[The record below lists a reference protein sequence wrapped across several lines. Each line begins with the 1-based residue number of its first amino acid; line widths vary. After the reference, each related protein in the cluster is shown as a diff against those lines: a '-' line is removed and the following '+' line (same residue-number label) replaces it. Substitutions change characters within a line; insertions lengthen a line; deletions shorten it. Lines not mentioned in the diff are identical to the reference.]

1 MRRFSFLSTI
11 WFYCP
16 RGQPGPAWLRHSG
29 DCDKSL
35 GFHVKDIVSAVIEW
49 GSHPFPSRTRKLSP
63 RSPMVPG
70 PRIRESRSPLDSR
83 PLRGK
88 PRRGLFFACH
98 PGLRAGAGLHRTPR
112 RNIFPRAVTPD
123 LFWGRLTQNS
133 SQKRFPSRCH
143 PGFIPGPAC
152 TEPLAVNGLRGFF
165 YA

>member
-11 WFYCP
+11 RFVCP

-29 DCDKSL
+29 DCDRSL
-35 GFHVKDIVSAVIEW
+35 GFHAIEFVSAVIEW

-70 PRIRESRSPLDSR
+70 PRVRESRSPLDSR
-83 PLRGK
+83 PLGRTNDRGGFSFLCL
-88 PRRGLFFACH
+88 PRLVRIPRWRCH
-98 PGLRAGAGLHRTPR
+98 PAPVA
-112 RNIFPRAVTPD
+112 
-123 LFWGRLTQNS
+123 GRLTQNS

-152 TEPLAVNGLRGFF
+152 TEPLTVNGLRGFF